1 MAQSPLI
8 NQLVDALQ
16 VLPGVGPKT
25 AIRNALFIL
34 QHNRDA
40 GLKLATALRE
50 AVEHVRRC
58 RECRTLT
65 EEAVCSICANP
76 RRDLAV
82 ICVVES
88 PSDILAIEE
97 TATYSG
103 RYFVLHGRL
112 SPIDGVG
119 PADLGLN
126 ELRDLVL
133 SLGVREVILAT
144 NTTVEGEATA
154 HYIGE
159 ILKDDAVTIS
169 RIAHGVP
176 LGGELEYVDGG
187 TIVHAIQGRRPV

>member
-1 MAQSPLI
+1 MALSPLI

-40 GLKLATALRE
+40 GIKLSTALKD
-50 AVEHVRRC
+50 AVENIRRC
-58 RECRTLT
+58 TQCRTLT
-65 EEAVCSICANP
+65 EEAVCNICANP
-76 RRDLAV
+76 RRDQSVL
-82 ICVVES
+82 CVVES

-97 TATYSG
+97 TATFSG

-159 ILKDDAVTIS
+159 ILKGDAVTIS

-187 TIVHAIQGRRPV
+187 TIVHAIRGRRPV